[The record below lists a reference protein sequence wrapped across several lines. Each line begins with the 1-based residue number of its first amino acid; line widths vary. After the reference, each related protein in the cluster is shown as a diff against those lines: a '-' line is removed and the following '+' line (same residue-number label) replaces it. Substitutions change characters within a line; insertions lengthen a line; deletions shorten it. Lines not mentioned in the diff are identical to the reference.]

1 MRHNSEVIIRVKNLV
16 YRYDSVTALEGLTFE
31 VNRGEFVA
39 LVGPN
44 GSGKTTLIN
53 CLSKLYT
60 PQEGD
65 IQIDGHDLRK
75 MSPLDG
81 ARIYAVVPAEFPVD
95 INTSV
100 VDTVILGR
108 YPFVQSLWWENEQD
122 EAIALGAMEK
132 LNILD
137 FANRKFGELSSG
149 EKQRVLIAKA
159 LTQEAKILLIDEPVA
174 HLDLGY
180 QMEIMEMLKSLS
192 HDGAT
197 ILVAMHELNLAV
209 KYCDKLIVLDKGKI
223 VACGKPEDVVTQ
235 KLIEDVYGVKA
246 IIQNIPEVGLV
257 IIPLSTSNNGGMFDK
272 KDDKKR
278 TTEPNKTTAR
288 WRSVEA

>member
-1 MRHNSEVIIRVKNLV
+1 MRRNPKVIISVRNLV

-31 VNRGEFVA
+31 IDRGEFVA

-44 GSGKTTLIN
+44 GSGKTTLLN

-65 IQIDGHDLRK
+65 IQVDGHNLRK

-81 ARIYAVVPAEFPVD
+81 ARIYAVVPSEFPVD
-95 INTSV
+95 INASV
-100 VDTVILGR
+100 VDTVLLGR

-122 EAIALGAMEK
+122 EAIALGAMDK
-132 LNILD
+132 LNILN

-159 LTQEAKILLIDEPVA
+159 IAQEAKILLVDEPVA

-180 QMEIMEMLKSLS
+180 QMEIMEMLRSLA
-192 HDGAT
+192 HNGVT
-197 ILVAMHELNLAV
+197 ILAAMHELNLAV
-209 KYCDKLIVLDKGKI
+209 KYCDKLIVLNKGKF
-223 VACGKPEDVVTQ
+223 VACGKPAEIVTQ

-246 IIQNIPEVGLV
+246 IIQNMPEVGLV
-257 IIPLSTSNNGGMFDK
+257 IIPLSTSNKEGITDK
-272 KDDKKR
+272 KNSKKR
-278 TTEPNKTTAR
+278 TIESNNIPTQWGSAE
-288 WRSVEA
+288 V